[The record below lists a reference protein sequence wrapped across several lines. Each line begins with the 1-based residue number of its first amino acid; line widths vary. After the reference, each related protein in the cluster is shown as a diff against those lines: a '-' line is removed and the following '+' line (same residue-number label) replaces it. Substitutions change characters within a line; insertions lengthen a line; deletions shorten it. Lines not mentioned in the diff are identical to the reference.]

1 LKNQNKKNAKSLA
14 ELNKMNPLTKKI
26 LIAAT
31 TLFTLGVVSLAVF
44 NVVNSN
50 YLKTPEEVAQTV
62 SGRIASLSNA
72 YYQSESKMI
81 SVFSSNSKNFEAFA
95 VYDIGS
101 KSSIS
106 DPDSSN
112 YKLEPISGDNKAKV
126 NYFRLEDG
134 TYLRSVYNVNND
146 YIIGNYQIK
155 ESSLDVWQRFDKAQE
170 NLAKKISNGD
180 KINLKDYEEL
190 EALIKEH
197 DYLRN

>member
-1 LKNQNKKNAKSLA
+1 MKKENKKNAKSLA

-31 TLFTLGVVSLAVF
+31 TLFTLGVVALAIF
-44 NVVNSN
+44 NVANNNS
-50 YLKTPEEVAQTV
+50 LKTPEEVAQTV

-101 KSSIS
+101 KSYIS

-112 YKLEPISGDNKAKV
+112 YKLEPISGDNKAKI

>member
-1 LKNQNKKNAKSLA
+1 MKKENKKNAKSLA

-31 TLFTLGVVSLAVF
+31 TLFTLGVVALAIF
-44 NVVNSN
+44 NVANNNS
-50 YLKTPEEVAQTV
+50 LKTPEEVSQTV

-72 YYQSESKMI
+72 YYQSENKMI
-81 SVFSSNSKNFEAFA
+81 SVFSSNSNNFEAFA

-101 KSSIS
+101 KAPIS
-106 DPDSSN
+106 DPEGSY

-170 NLAKKISNGD
+170 DLSKKITNGD
-180 KINLKDYEEL
+180 KIDLKDYEEL
-190 EALIKEH
+190 ETLVKDH
-197 DYLRN
+197 DYLKN

>member
-1 LKNQNKKNAKSLA
+1 MKNQNKKNAKSLA

-31 TLFTLGVVSLAVF
+31 TLFTLGVVALAIF
-44 NVVNSN
+44 NVANNNS
-50 YLKTPEEVAQTV
+50 LKTPEEVAQTV

-101 KSSIS
+101 KSYIS

-112 YKLEPISGDNKAKV
+112 YKLEPISGDNKAKI

>member
-1 LKNQNKKNAKSLA
+1 
-14 ELNKMNPLTKKI
+14 MNPLTKKI

-31 TLFTLGVVSLAVF
+31 TLFTLGVVALAIF
-44 NVVNSN
+44 NVANNNSFKN
-50 YLKTPEEVAQTV
+50 SRRGFSNCIRKDCFISKRL
-62 SGRIASLSNA
+62 LS
-72 YYQSESKMI
+72 SEDKMI
-81 SVFSSNSKNFEAFA
+81 SVFSSNSENFEAFA

-101 KSSIS
+101 KSPIS
-106 DPDSSN
+106 DPESSY

-170 NLAKKISNGD
+170 ELSKKIAN
-180 KINLKDYEEL
+180 
-190 EALIKEH
+190 
-197 DYLRN
+197 R

>member
-1 LKNQNKKNAKSLA
+1 MKNQNKKNAKSLA

-31 TLFTLGVVSLAVF
+31 PLFSLGVVSLAVF

>member
-1 LKNQNKKNAKSLA
+1 MKKENKKNAKSLA

-31 TLFTLGVVSLAVF
+31 TLFTLGVVSLAIF
-44 NVVNSN
+44 NVANNNS
-50 YLKTPEEVAQTV
+50 LKTPEEAAQTV

-95 VYDIGS
+95 VYNIGS
-101 KSSIS
+101 KSPMS
-106 DPDSSN
+106 DPETSY

-170 NLAKKISNGD
+170 NLAKKIANGD

>member
-1 LKNQNKKNAKSLA
+1 LKKDNKKNAKSLA

-31 TLFTLGVVSLAVF
+31 TLFTLGVVALAIF
-44 NVVNSN
+44 NVANNNS
-50 YLKTPEEVAQTV
+50 LKTPEEVAQTV

-101 KSSIS
+101 KSYIS

-112 YKLEPISGDNKAKV
+112 YKLEPISGDNKAKI

>member
-1 LKNQNKKNAKSLA
+1 MA
-14 ELNKMNPLTKKI
+14 ELNKLNPLTKKI

-31 TLFTLGVVSLAVF
+31 TLFTIGVVSLAVF
-44 NVVNSN
+44 NVLNN
-50 YLKTPEEVAQTV
+50 NTLKTPEEISQTV
-62 SGRIASLSNA
+62 SGRIAALSSA

-81 SVFSSNSKNFEAFA
+81 NVFSSNSKNFEAFA
-95 VYDIGS
+95 VYNIGS
-101 KSSIS
+101 DAPIS
-106 DPDSSN
+106 DPDSSY

-170 NLAKKISNGD
+170 NLAKKIAKGD
-180 KINLKDYEEL
+180 KIDLKDYDEL
-190 EALIKEH
+190 ETLIEDN
-197 DYLRN
+197 DYLKN

>member
-1 LKNQNKKNAKSLA
+1 MKKENKKNAKSLA

-31 TLFTLGVVSLAVF
+31 TLFTLGVVSLAIF
-44 NVVNSN
+44 NVANNNS
-50 YLKTPEEVAQTV
+50 LKTPEEAAQTV

-112 YKLEPISGDNKAKV
+112 YKLEPISGDNKAKI

-155 ESSLDVWQRFDKAQE
+155 ESSLDIWQRFDKAQE

>member
-1 LKNQNKKNAKSLA
+1 MKNQNKKNAKSLA

-190 EALIKEH
+190 ETLIKEH